1 MLMLFCQQ
9 PSKEEKTEP
18 FRSADDA
25 QSLRKAEQTKKSITQ
40 VTQPTTH
47 NAKPTTTTQKDK
59 FGARVLPARSSH
71 DQIAPK
77 LNEEQPSQEP
87 CKKNI

>member
-1 MLMLFCQQ
+1 MTHNRYAKPNKQ
-9 PSKEEKTEP
+9 
-18 FRSADDA
+18 
-25 QSLRKAEQTKKSITQ
+25 KKSITQ
-40 VTQPTTH
+40 ITQPTTH
-47 NAKPTTTTQKDK
+47 NAKPTTTTQKEK